1 VLEIRLRTAG
11 ARAGDGSYG
20 DGVGVRRLLG
30 AVAVFAAAA
39 VVLLCAALGAGAEP
53 RASGSRLPQT
63 RLYSPDSPF
72 NARLPRQPAFSSGT
86 SAMIAGLAQT
96 AAEEGARIALRSY
109 TVPLYMAG
117 RHTPHR
123 RVRMTASWRP
133 RRAMVSVPIPVGAAP
148 DPASDGHLA
157 VIDRSNGCEYD
168 FWRLRRNGRRWE
180 ASWGNALPVRG
191 TGVFPRGYSARGSG
205 FALLAGVVMPR
216 ELRRGR
222 IDHALLLSYPYTRA
236 GGPVRPATES
246 DGPTRSRRAI
256 PEGARLQLD
265 PSLDLDALG
274 LSGYE
279 RTIAR
284 ALQVYGAYVGDTGGN
299 GISLYA
305 LHPQSTAA
313 NPYGAVLPDET
324 YPPLDAIPF
333 DRMRVLR
340 LRHRNGEPR
349 LVPNRCARYAR

>member
-1 VLEIRLRTAG
+1 
-11 ARAGDGSYG
+11 
-20 DGVGVRRLLG
+20 
-30 AVAVFAAAA
+30 
-39 VVLLCAALGAGAEP
+39 
-53 RASGSRLPQT
+53 
-63 RLYSPDSPF
+63 
-72 NARLPRQPAFSSGT
+72 
-86 SAMIAGLAQT
+86 MIAGLAQT
-96 AAEEGARIALRSY
+96 AADEGARIALRSY

-117 RHTPHR
+117 AHTPRR

-133 RRAMVSVPIPVGAAP
+133 RRALRSVPIPAGAAP

-168 FWRLRRNGRRWE
+168 FWKLRRKGRRWE
-180 ASWGNALPVRG
+180 AAWGNALPVRG
-191 TGVFPRGYSARGSG
+191 TGIYRRGYSARGSG
-205 FALLAGVVMPR
+205 FALLAGVVMPA

-222 IDHALLLSYPYTRA
+222 IDHALLMSYPYTRA

-246 DGPTRSRRAI
+246 DGPIRGRRAI

-284 ALQVYGAYVGDTGGN
+284 ALQRYGAYMGDTGGN

-305 LHPQSTAA
+305 LHPQSTRS
-313 NPYGAVLPDET
+313 NPYGGALPDET
-324 YPPLDAIPF
+324 YPSLDGIPF

-340 LRHRNGEPR
+340 LRHRNGRPS